1 MSKHLLSKFV
11 AAAGLILAIAS
22 PALSAPKN
30 QNNCTPTIG
39 SCGCVIASPGT
50 YKVGLNLTAGQG
62 LNGDNSCINI
72 AASYVTVDF
81 GKKTITNSG
90 AKPSGIGVSV
100 RKGVHTLLLEGRGA
114 TLSGWDVGIL
124 FQGKNSTIDNFVTT
138 SNGTAGVEL
147 SQAKSNNLVNITS
160 TSNSNYGVWVRASSF
175 NQINNLKTET
185 NGNIGTYIGCSA
197 TGPAGACVGIA
208 NSNYNWVFTT
218 TIDGNTNY
226 GIALDVGANI
236 SIVTNNKLA
245 TGGAHNGKFDLFDGN
260 SNCGTNQWISN
271 DSTATVSPSSCVK

>member
-1 MSKHLLSKFV
+1 MRNNRLSRFIAPASLV
-11 AAAGLILAIAS
+11 LAFTS
-22 PALSAPKN
+22 PALSAPPN
-30 QNNCTPTIG
+30 QTNCTPTIG
-39 SCGCVIASPGT
+39 SCGCVIASSGT
-50 YKVGLNLTAGQG
+50 YKVGLNLTAAQG
-62 LNGDNSCINI
+62 LNGDNSCLSI
-72 AASYVTVDF
+72 AASFVTVDC
-81 GKKTITNSG
+81 GKKAITNSG
-90 AKPSGIGVSV
+90 AKPSGIGIST
-100 RKGVHTLLLEGRGA
+100 RKGVHNLLLEGRGA

-147 SQAKSNNLVNITS
+147 SQARTDNLVNIN
-160 TSNSNYGVWVRASSF
+160 SNTNKNYGVWVRASSF
-175 NQINNLKTET
+175 NQIDNLKTES
-185 NGNIGTYIGCSA
+185 NGNIGTYVGCSA
-197 TGPAGACVGIA
+197 VGPAGACVGIA
-208 NSNYNWVFTT
+208 GSNSNWIFTN

-226 GIALDVGANI
+226 GIALDVGANV